1 MKGIVLAGGSG
12 TRLFPSTKIIS
23 KQLIPVYDK
32 PMIFYPLTTLMLA
45 GIREIL
51 LITNPYNLNAFK
63 NLLSDGSMWGIS
75 IKYIIQEKP
84 KGIAEAFILGEEFI
98 NNSNSKLG
106 DRIDILINNAG
117 ITQDAPLHKM
127 TVEKWNQVIA
137 VNLNSIF
144 NVTSSVINKMRE
156 NGFGRI
162 INISSVNGQKGQFGQ
177 TNYAATKSS
186 LIGFSKSLAL
196 ESASKGITSNVIC
209 PGYIN
214 TEMVA
219 AIREDILKSIIDTIP
234 SKRLGE
240 AKEIAEMVSYLVSE
254 NGSYINGATFS
265 VNGGL
270 WMD

>member
-1 MKGIVLAGGSG
+1 MKWDVSNYEE
-12 TRLFPSTKIIS
+12 TTSCIS
-23 KQLIPVYDK
+23 
-32 PMIFYPLTTLMLA
+32 
-45 GIREIL
+45 EI
-51 LITNPYNLNAFK
+51 YK
-63 NLLSDGSMWGIS
+63 KHSS
-75 IKYIIQEKP
+75 
-84 KGIAEAFILGEEFI
+84 
-98 NNSNSKLG
+98 
-106 DRIDILINNAG
+106 IDILVNNAG

-127 TVEKWNQVIA
+127 TIEKWNKVIS
-137 VNLNSIF
+137 VNLNSVF

-177 TNYAATKSS
+177 TNYAATKSA
-186 LIGFSKSLAL
+186 LIGFTKSLAL

-240 AKEIAEMVSYLVSE
+240 ANEIAEMVTYLVSE
-254 NGSYINGATFS
+254 KASYINGATFS

>member
-1 MKGIVLAGGSG
+1 
-12 TRLFPSTKIIS
+12 
-23 KQLIPVYDK
+23 
-32 PMIFYPLTTLMLA
+32 
-45 GIREIL
+45 
-51 LITNPYNLNAFK
+51 
-63 NLLSDGSMWGIS
+63 
-75 IKYIIQEKP
+75 
-84 KGIAEAFILGEEFI
+84 
-98 NNSNSKLG
+98 
-106 DRIDILINNAG
+106 
-117 ITQDAPLHKM
+117 M
-127 TVEKWNQVIA
+127 TIEKWNKVIS
-137 VNLNSIF
+137 VNLNSVF

-177 TNYAATKSS
+177 TNYAATKSA

-254 NGSYINGATFS
+254 NASYINGATFS